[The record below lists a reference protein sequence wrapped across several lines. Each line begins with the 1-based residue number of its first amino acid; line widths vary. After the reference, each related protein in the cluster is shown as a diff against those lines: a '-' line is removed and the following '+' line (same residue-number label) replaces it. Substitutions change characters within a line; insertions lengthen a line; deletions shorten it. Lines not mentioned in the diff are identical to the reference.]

1 MSNLDNLTQKIL
13 EDAKNRASEIVTG
26 AEKRN
31 NSLINQRVKEANE
44 RKEKILEKAAVESEM
59 LKDRVIS
66 SAELKV
72 RDGKLSAKQEVM
84 DTVFQMAKDKLSDL
98 DQKEYLGFV
107 ESSIKDIDTEI
118 KPTLLVQKEKAQ
130 QLKELSD
137 KVVLVEDE
145 SVDSGFILKYGDI
158 IYNYTFEA
166 LVDEIR
172 EDLEGEI
179 VEKLFEE

>member
-13 EDAKNRASEIVTG
+13 EDAKNRASEIVEA

-31 NSLINQRVKEANE
+31 SHIINHRVKEANE
-44 RKEKILEKAAVESEM
+44 RREKILEKAAAEAEM

-66 SAELKV
+66 SAELKI
-72 RDGKLSAKQEVM
+72 RDEKLSAKQEVM
-84 DTVFQMAKDKLSDL
+84 DTVFQMAKDKLSKL

-107 ESSIKDIDTEI
+107 VSSLKEIDAEG
-118 KPTLLVQKEKAQ
+118 KPSLLVQKEKAQ

-145 SVDSGFILKYGDI
+145 SVGAGFILKYGDI
-158 IYNYTFEA
+158 IYNYTFDA
-166 LVDEIR
+166 LVEEIR

-179 VEKLFEE
+179 VQKLFEE

>member
-13 EDAKNRASEIVTG
+13 DDAKNRASEIVKG

-31 NSLINQRVKEANE
+31 DSLINHRVKEANE
-44 RKEKILEKAAVESEM
+44 RKEKILEKAETEAEM

-72 RDGKLSAKQEVM
+72 RDEKLSAKQEVM
-84 DTVFQMAKDKLSDL
+84 DAVFQKAKDRLSDL
-98 DQKEYLGFV
+98 DQKEYIEFV
-107 ESSIKDIDTEI
+107 EASLRDIDTEG
-118 KPTLLVQKEKAQ
+118 KPSLLVQKEKAQ

-137 KVVLVEDE
+137 KVVLVDDE

-158 IYNYTFEA
+158 IYNYTFDA

-179 VEKLFEE
+179 AQQLFEE

>member
-13 EDAKNRASEIVTG
+13 EDAKNKASEIVKG

-31 NSLINQRVKEANE
+31 DSLINQRVKEANE
-44 RKEKILEKAAVESEM
+44 RKEKILEKAAAEAEM

-72 RDGKLSAKQEVM
+72 RDEKLSAKQEVM
-84 DTVFQMAKDKLSDL
+84 DTVFKMAKDKLSDL
-98 DQKEYLGFV
+98 DQKEYLRFV
-107 ESSIKDIDTEI
+107 ESSIKDIDIEG
-118 KPTLLVQKEKAQ
+118 KPSVLVKKEKVQ

-137 KVVLVEDE
+137 EVALVEDE
-145 SVDSGFILKYGDI
+145 SVDSGFILKDGDI
-158 IYNYTFEA
+158 IYNYTFDA

-179 VEKLFEE
+179 VQKLFEE